1 MLNAARPSGTAPSW
15 PCTSWN
21 APDRVILPP
30 RGRTVSGRDALRRT
44 IEQHIADER
53 RELRAEQREDTGSDR
68 TRRAPRADD
77 HPYDKERLIELV
89 SQPVLERLTDPTRQD
104 ESNAHQKEA
113 DARAEL
119 AEKSA
124 DREPSSQPADAAPEL
139 AEDRSAER
147 EPDHGR
153 TDGDGA
159 LITGASD
166 ALAGGIGKLAEVLA
180 EAIAGLICPET
191 EQDRAA
197 KRTAAKA
204 KAEAAPEP
212 PVPQPQPRSS
222 FSFDTFFGEHGDRLR
237 REDEE
242 RRQKSKDRLRE

>member
-1 MLNAARPSGTAPSW
+1 MKQRQKEERAELRELQAAR
-15 PCTSWN
+15 
-21 APDRVILPP
+21 
-30 RGRTVSGRDALRRT
+30 
-44 IEQHIADER
+44 AD
-53 RELRAEQREDTGSDR
+53 G
-68 TRRAPRADD
+68 

-89 SQPVLERLTDPTRQD
+89 SQPVAQRLTDPTRHD
-104 ESNAHQKEA
+104 EPDPHQKET
-113 DARAEL
+113 DARAEP
-119 AEKSA
+119 ADKSA
-124 DREPSSQPADAAPEL
+124 DREPSSQPAEAAPEL
-139 AEDRSAER
+139 AEDRSAEP
-147 EPDHGR
+147 ESHHGR
-153 TDGDGA
+153 IEGDGA

-197 KRTAAKA
+197 KRAAAKA
-204 KAEAAPEP
+204 QAEAAPEP